1 MIIDKTF
8 WTTSAKSVLPVSAGF
23 SWEKVEPR
31 LNDAWMQ
38 WFLPLFGSS
47 VCQLI
52 EEVVAKEDIT
62 EEEYYLI
69 YWSRRA
75 LCNLCFWQFFDEL
88 GVRVTD
94 QGFQRQE
101 SDSFK
106 SLYKYE
112 RDTLKQNYK
121 NTGFNSL
128 EQVISL
134 CSSLFK
140 KKEVWQSSPCFIMR
154 RKKIVQSKQ
163 DVTDVF
169 DIHDSYLI
177 YLALRVDF
185 HVVETTIIPARLG
198 NKLYEAL
205 MKAIRE
211 GAETI
216 NDSVTT
222 EEFRQNVAKVV
233 VTNAL
238 LRFFERYGTLTD
250 RGYFYSNYKAVSENN
265 MEAKP
270 VSADMRQVT
279 MDQIKRDLAAYEANL
294 DAFIEEY
301 LQDYREAA
309 PSSVYTRDNDHKHTF
324 FA

>member
-8 WTTSAKSVLPVSAGF
+8 WTTSAKTVLPVSTGF

-31 LNDAWMQ
+31 LYDAWMQ

-47 VCQLI
+47 ICPLI
-52 EEVVAKEDIT
+52 EQVAAKE
-62 EEEYYLI
+62 EKMEQEKCLV

-75 LCNLCFWQFFDEL
+75 LCNLTLWQFFDEL

-112 RDTLKQNYK
+112 RDTLKQKYK
-121 NTGFNSL
+121 NVGFNSL
-128 EQVISL
+128 EQVIFW
-134 CSSLFK
+134 CSTLF
-140 KKEVWQSSPCFIMR
+140 EEEEAWQTAPCYLMR
-154 RKKIVQSKQ
+154 RYQIVQSKQ

-169 DIHDSYLI
+169 NIHDSYLI
-177 YLALRVDF
+177 FLAMRVDF
-185 HVVETTIIPARLG
+185 HVVETTVIPARLG
-198 NKLYEAL
+198 KKLYEAL
-205 MKAIRE
+205 MKAIHE

-222 EEFRQNVAKVV
+222 EELRQNVAKVV

-250 RGYFYSNYKAVSENN
+250 RGYYYANYKAVSENN
-265 MEAKP
+265 IDAKP

-279 MDQIKRDLAAYEANL
+279 IDQLKRDLAAYEAAL
-294 DAFIEEY
+294 DVFIEEY
-301 LQDYREAA
+301 LPDYREAA